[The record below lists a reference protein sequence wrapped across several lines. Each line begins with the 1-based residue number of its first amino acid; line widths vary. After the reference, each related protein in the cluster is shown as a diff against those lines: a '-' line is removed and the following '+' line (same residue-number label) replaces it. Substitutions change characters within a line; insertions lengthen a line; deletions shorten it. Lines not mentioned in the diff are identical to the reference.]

1 MGVCGLPLF
10 DLRPFNP
17 LIWAQNTNPP
27 FFGDTLYIHDTAQ
40 RIATERIVLDVRVGN
55 VYKNVSLESEILC
68 LMTLKRQ
75 VVSNWFDM
83 DNTQYCF
90 NIGGEGV
97 GGEIKCVMWSSHCM
111 FLSPNMNMNTAHQP
125 IVICRVKFPRVR
137 VSGCSWGA
145 G

>member
-1 MGVCGLPLF
+1 MGRQGSNL
-10 DLRPFNP
+10 N
-17 LIWAQNTNPP
+17 IT
-27 FFGDTLYIHDTAQ
+27 YIHDTAQ

-83 DNTQYCF
+83 DNTTQYCF

-97 GGEIKCVMWSSHCM
+97 GGEIKCVM
-111 FLSPNMNMNTAHQP
+111 
-125 IVICRVKFPRVR
+125 
-137 VSGCSWGA
+137 
-145 G
+145 